1 LLQMRILGITALLLA
16 CSHLLAQQLS
26 PISVPE
32 SNPTVIGGSVSQYE
46 KTPPDL
52 ILNPRGAG
60 ARGGKLWIRN
70 IGSGV
75 LISGEVDGDAP
86 DFPKNKN
93 WILSKDHIEIWLAAA
108 TEVPMPPIGWGDQF
122 AEHELSNEESCTK
135 STRETA
141 RNTADTEREE
151 KRCREWFAAQQRYR
165 SVFKRLF
172 VRQWLLTD
180 YYSIESYA
188 TPAYDEITAKFA
200 SDQPAFKEE
209 VPEMLKPRGK
219 VEVWISPNRN
229 RGYTFQILI
238 RYSSFP
244 PLPALELRDFWL
256 LVDVFSPAP
265 AGKKMGP
272 FSTSSPARIYG
283 RPETFNHL
291 QLEPARTFKM
301 TGCDVGL
308 TGTDKYGNDHP
319 AWFIPH
325 AGQTWEAESDAFL
338 LVNESRGYQYL
349 PDGLSPVVRPS
360 HHFWQNVSPGEWI
373 CGPELAYRKGENFH
387 LYPENVREEGFAA
400 KRVSDDL
407 LLIKS
412 GPDAYGSEFGSG
424 TCGACPRIDMRVF
437 ALDRNL
443 HLSKALDLSTLLDN
457 GDGKSIDFSVAADW
471 SSVVQF
477 DQAPFN
483 DQGEPG
489 LWSSTAWCL
498 RGTAYERC
506 GQEQNVQPPDPP
518 LLQELRNPD

>member
-1 LLQMRILGITALLLA
+1 
-16 CSHLLAQQLS
+16 
-26 PISVPE
+26 
-32 SNPTVIGGSVSQYE
+32 
-46 KTPPDL
+46 
-52 ILNPRGAG
+52 
-60 ARGGKLWIRN
+60 
-70 IGSGV
+70 
-75 LISGEVDGDAP
+75 
-86 DFPKNKN
+86 
-93 WILSKDHIEIWLAAA
+93 
-108 TEVPMPPIGWGDQF
+108 
-122 AEHELSNEESCTK
+122 
-135 STRETA
+135 
-141 RNTADTEREE
+141 
-151 KRCREWFAAQQRYR
+151 
-165 SVFKRLF
+165 
-172 VRQWLLTD
+172 
-180 YYSIESYA
+180 
-188 TPAYDEITAKFA
+188 
-200 SDQPAFKEE
+200 
-209 VPEMLKPRGK
+209 
-219 VEVWISPNRN
+219 
-229 RGYTFQILI
+229 
-238 RYSSFP
+238 
-244 PLPALELRDFWL
+244 
-256 LVDVFSPAP
+256 
-265 AGKKMGP
+265 
-272 FSTSSPARIYG
+272 
-283 RPETFNHL
+283 
-291 QLEPARTFKM
+291 
-301 TGCDVGL
+301 VGL

-325 AGQTWEAESDAFL
+325 AGQTWEVESDAFL

-387 LYPENVREEGFAA
+387 LYPENVRDEGFAA